1 MTHQTVMLGLIS
13 PATKLTKLL
22 DQYKILA
29 IAFLFLVPINNT
41 FQMKV

>member
-1 MTHQTVMLGLIS
+1 MMGLIP
-13 PATKLTKLL
+13 PAAKPTKLL
-22 DQYKILA
+22 NQYKILS